1 MNFSTPR
8 EQGLGQGTIARVNRT
23 LSVSYLNEQNII
35 ELLTE

>member
-8 EQGLGQGTIARVNRT
+8 EQGLGQGTIARVNHT
-23 LSVSYLNEQNII
+23 LNVSYLDEQNLI